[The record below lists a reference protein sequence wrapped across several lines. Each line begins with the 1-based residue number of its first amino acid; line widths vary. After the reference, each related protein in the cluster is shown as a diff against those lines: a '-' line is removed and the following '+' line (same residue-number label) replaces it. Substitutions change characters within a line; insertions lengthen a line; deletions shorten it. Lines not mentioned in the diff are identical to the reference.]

1 MSPVPLQFK
10 LLYISWIKAHCFI
23 IFDLREQEHIRQ
35 VMHWAQVAQR
45 LAHGI
50 KNPLTTVKLNAEE
63 LLHKV
68 KTKDQIQPQEVE
80 EFITPIIN
88 QVTKLKKM
96 SDGFMRFVEFEQP
109 DLKPSDINFEIKE
122 LILQWQ
128 PEKTSKTQID
138 WELEE
143 NLPLAMIDQKQFE
156 AAVKNVFYNALES
169 IRDEGRIL
177 IATRKVQLFADN
189 PDGTV
194 VMNFIELE
202 IRDTGCGIPP
212 EYLDRIKQPYFSFN
226 KPDGTGL
233 GLSIVQKIMDSH
245 GGQFEVE
252 SEVNVGTTV
261 SLRFKQANNS

>member
-1 MSPVPLQFK
+1 ML
-10 LLYISWIKAHCFI
+10 
-23 IFDLREQEHIRQ
+23 FDLREQEHIRQ
-35 VMHWAQVAQR
+35 VKHWAQVAQK

-63 LLHKV
+63 LLHHIRNKGTID
-68 KTKDQIQPQEVE
+68 KNEVE
-80 EFITPIIN
+80 DFITPIIS
-88 QVTKLKKM
+88 QVAKLKKM
-96 SDGFMRFVEFEQP
+96 SDGFMRFVEFEQT
-109 DLKPSDINFEIKE
+109 DLTAVDLNREIKE
-122 LILQWQ
+122 LIPQWQ
-128 PEKTSKTQID
+128 PGKTSKIQID

-143 NLPLAMIDQKQFE
+143 NLPPAMIDQRQFDY
-156 AAVKNVFYNALES
+156 AVKNVFYNALES

-177 IATRKVQLFADN
+177 IAARKVQLFSDAVE
-189 PDGTV
+189 GGV
-194 VMNFIELE
+194 LSNFIELQ

-261 SLRFKQANNS
+261 SLRFKSA